1 MARIPGRRAEAGQAC
16 AIVFDLDGVL
26 VDSTQVVERAWRRWA
41 EEQGVSGDDV
51 LAVAHGRPARE
62 VVRLFAPHLNGE
74 RQAAL
79 LDDWE
84 MRDPEGVAPIAGAH
98 ECVAVAGRRR
108 WAIVTSGGWELATD
122 RLRAVGLAVPEILIT
137 ADDVTLG
144 KPHPE
149 PYERACRDLGVC
161 PADAIAVEDA
171 PAGITAA
178 RRAGMTVLAVTTSHA
193 AESLQDAD
201 LIFSSMQEVSEH
213 LRSTIR

>member
-1 MARIPGRRAEAGQAC
+1 V
-16 AIVFDLDGVL
+16 IVFDLDGVL

-41 EEQGVSGDDV
+41 EEQGVSADDV

-62 VVRLFAPHLNGE
+62 VVRLFAPHLDGE
-74 RQAAL
+74 RQAAR
-79 LDDWE
+79 LDGWE
-84 MRDPEGVAPIAGAH
+84 MRDPEGVAVIAGAH
-98 ECVAVAGRRR
+98 ECVAVAGRGR

-161 PADAIAVEDA
+161 PADGIAVEDA

-178 RRAGMTVLAVTTSHA
+178 KRAGMTVLAVTTTHA
-193 AESLQDAD
+193 AKSLQDAD
-201 LIFSSMQEVSEH
+201 LIFSSMHEISEH
-213 LRSTIR
+213 LRSTRR